1 MSRQASRPL
10 QPVDPQELYNVLAG
24 AASQDP
30 VLVKASADRLKQM
43 TEMLGTYDGL
53 SHFAA
58 QRDIPLVVR
67 QQSIIQLKNSA
78 LSHWRSRRS
87 VSSSV
92 SVSCLSNIA
101 NRRLIPDQDRVKIRA
116 RCLMFLNE
124 ASRFPVYI
132 ADVLATEGR
141 LLWCVAVRI
150 VDLLNGGSR
159 KVSV

>member
-58 QRDIPLVVR
+58 QRDIPLIVR
-67 QQSIIQLKNSA
+67 QQSIIQFKNEGISR
-78 LSHWRSRRS
+78 WRSRKY
-87 VSSSV
+87 VSRLQRTLNTMFNDFRPE
-92 SVSCLSNIA
+92 SCPK
-101 NRRLIPDQDRVKIRA
+101 NRKQL
-116 RCLMFLNE
+116 
-124 ASRFPVYI
+124 
-132 ADVLATEGR
+132 
-141 LLWCVAVRI
+141 
-150 VDLLNGGSR
+150 
-159 KVSV
+159 